1 MFGASVNSQTIG
13 NLPYTKALLLLSV
26 PSEEREEFVEEN
38 NVVEMSNAELKK
50 AIKERDEA
58 LEKVSELEGVR
69 DDIASA
75 LTDVT
80 AERDRLKAENK
91 ELSSRPVD
99 AIVTATDK
107 GDIEKAVD
115 EALRDAAEQHKR
127 EMEELQKKLDREVKK
142 NSKLEFEVKNA
153 EQKASD
159 AEKNASA
166 GSEEYKR
173 EAERAKAEADNLRRQ
188 LQMSDPVTAEFK
200 GVFEQASAM
209 VVKLQ
214 TIIKS
219 ASPEVAPRLQA
230 ALSALGKQLGGNN
243 G

>member
-1 MFGASVNSQTIG
+1 MKQQQVSVKFST
-13 NLPYTKALLLLSV
+13 PRYRALCYY
-26 PSEEREEFVEEN
+26 
-38 NVVEMSNAELKK
+38 
-50 AIKERDEA
+50 
-58 LEKVSELEGVR
+58 LEKEG
-69 DDIASA
+69 
-75 LTDVT
+75 
-80 AERDRLKAENK
+80 KN
-91 ELSSRPVD
+91 
-99 AIVTATDK
+99 
-107 GDIEKAVD
+107 IEG
-115 EALRDAAEQHKR
+115 
-127 EMEELQKKLDREVKK
+127 ELQKKLDSEVKK